1 MNQSA
6 NKFKQLNA
14 FAMQYGIA
22 LGAWGIL
29 SLVTTGVSLKITSL
43 SLLSSIVTL
52 ASPVIAALLTSRFRK
67 STTTPEEGFTF
78 GRAFLFVFTTGF
90 YASICIAAFVF
101 LYLAYWDNGYIFN
114 AYESLLSSPEYA
126 GSMQQSG
133 LMNSLNANSVS
144 DMIDAMRSISP
155 AGYAS
160 SVIYMSFMTVFNA
173 SADIKEPFPGT
184 LTRIPLLSSSM
195 YAFWIVFGLVDS
207 SIDNDRTDGIL
218 SPSFIIPLSTWSST
232 CLMSCS

>member
-22 LGAWGIL
+22 LGAWGN
-29 SLVTTGVSLKITSL
+29 T
-43 SLLSSIVTL
+43 LLSNHGSILENHLSFTSKQHCHARF
-52 ASPVIAALLTSRFRK
+52 ASHRGIAHIKIPQEHNHPRR
-67 STTTPEEGFTF
+67 GFTF

-90 YASICIAAFVF
+90 YASIWIAAFVF

-160 SVIYMSFMTVFNA
+160 SVIYMSFMTN
-173 SADIKEPFPGT
+173 P
-184 LTRIPLLSSSM
+184 
-195 YAFWIVFGLVDS
+195 
-207 SIDNDRTDGIL
+207 
-218 SPSFIIPLSTWSST
+218 SST
-232 CLMSCS
+232 PYISLLIMPEKSTQLWKKKI

>member
-52 ASPVIAALLTSRFRK
+52 ASPVTAALLTSRFRK

-90 YASICIAAFVF
+90 YASVWIAAFVF

-160 SVIYMSFMTVFNA
+160 SVIYMSFMTNPVI
-173 SADIKEPFPGT
+173 SAIIALICRKSPNLEKE
-184 LTRIPLLSSSM
+184 
-195 YAFWIVFGLVDS
+195 
-207 SIDNDRTDGIL
+207 N
-218 SPSFIIPLSTWSST
+218 
-232 CLMSCS
+232 